1 MSELKRLGWGNPS
14 FAFCTG
20 YFLFLVVRKQVNED
34 CVMPVPP
41 PKMKADSQ
49 LTLPLDINNYP
60 MAKYVQL
67 HFKVRVTMLGLMM

>member
-1 MSELKRLGWGNPS
+1 MGEPLLCLLHWLLPVP
-14 FAFCTG
+14 
-20 YFLFLVVRKQVNED
+20 LVHKQVNED

-67 HFKVRVTMLGLMM
+67 HFKVRVMMLGLMM